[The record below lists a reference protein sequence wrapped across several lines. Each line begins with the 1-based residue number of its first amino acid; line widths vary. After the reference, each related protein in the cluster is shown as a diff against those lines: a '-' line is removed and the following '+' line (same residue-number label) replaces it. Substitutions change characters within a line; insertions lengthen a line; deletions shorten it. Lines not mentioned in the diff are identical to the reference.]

1 MKPDGGCIYL
11 VMDAMMVGEG
21 VVVVLFDFS
30 LKSGGGIFC
39 VVLLIRSEER
49 RVGKECVP

>member
-1 MKPDGGCIYL
+1 
-11 VMDAMMVGEG
+11 MVGEG

-39 VVLLIRSEER
+39 VVLLISLALHYGCDLCFSW
-49 RVGKECVP
+49 V